1 MMEQNYNF
9 QIQQASEHIFEVM
22 KPRTSPDELLLI
34 KKAFQIANEGHSK
47 QFRKSGEPYIL
58 HPLAVARIVAEDMQ
72 LGANAA
78 IAALLHDLVEDTEYK
93 MDFVEKVFGSDVA
106 YLVRVVTKQKKE
118 HYEITKQVDNFKQML
133 DSVQYDIRAILIK
146 LADRLHNMRTL
157 AAQSPDKQMKI
168 AGETDCMYAPLAN
181 RLGFYWIKTE
191 LENLSFQFRCPQ
203 EYAHMERMIEEEKLS
218 NAHTLD
224 PFVNHIKMILANHQ
238 VPAKVEVKY
247 RMPYSIWRKMQ
258 KENKDF
264 LHVNNHHY
272 VKIIFPDGLKRTE
285 KNTCLYLYSILTD
298 KFKEKPGSITNYVD
312 NPKSNGYESFHV
324 KLLSDHGKWEEVHI
338 CSERMVKNS
347 MLGCVSDR
355 KDDTIKSWLKQFKE
369 VLQDIAF
376 HGLEDGY
383 IENVV
388 SSFYNDDI
396 MVFTPKGLPVRLPKG
411 STALDFA
418 FEVHTKVGMHA
429 KYAHINGKLCSI
441 KTVLR
446 RGDSIEIGTDENVCP
461 EQDWPN
467 HVITYKAKRHIN
479 SFLTKK
485 TVSSYHRC
493 EHCKPIPGEEVIGFK
508 EADGSISIH
517 KRNCTDAI
525 RMASQFGDSIVSV
538 EFKEEVNILY
548 PIAIHVKAIDRYHL
562 LSDIIDCITNE
573 LGLSIESLH
582 TVTMDF
588 IVDCTIKFDIHSY
601 GELQMITSHLYH
613 IKGVEEV
620 YNEELE

>member
-1 MMEQNYNF
+1 MEQNYII
-9 QIQQASEHIFEVM
+9 QIQRAAEHIFEVM
-22 KPRTSPDELLLI
+22 KPRISTEEMLLI
-34 KKAFQIANEGHSK
+34 QHAFQIAYDAHSK
-47 QFRKSGEPYIL
+47 QYRRSGEPYIL

-72 LGANAA
+72 LDSSAV
-78 IAALLHDLVEDTEYK
+78 IAALLHDLVEDTEYNI
-93 MDFVEKVFGSDVA
+93 DFVEKEFGSDVA
-106 YLVRVVTKQKKE
+106 YLVKVVTKQKKE

-133 DSVQYDIRAILIK
+133 DSVQYDIRAILVK

-157 AAQSPDKQMKI
+157 ASMRPDKQMKI

-203 EYAHMERMIEEEKLS
+203 EYAHMAQMIEDDKLK
-218 NAHTLD
+218 NANTLES
-224 PFVNHIKMILANHQ
+224 FVNHIKTILNEHQ
-238 VPAKVEVKY
+238 VEAKVETKY

-258 KENKDF
+258 KDKKDF
-264 LHVNNHHY
+264 QHVSNRHY
-272 VKIIFPDGLKRTE
+272 VKIIFPNGLERTE

-338 CSERMVKNS
+338 CSERMVRNS
-347 MLGCVSDR
+347 MLGCVSNR

-376 HGLEDGY
+376 HGLQDGY
-383 IENVV
+383 IDNVV

-396 MVFTPKGLPVRLPKG
+396 MVFTPKGMPVTLPKG
-411 STALDFA
+411 ATALDFA
-418 FEVHTKVGMHA
+418 FDIHSKVGLHA
-429 KYAHINGKLCSI
+429 KYARINGKLCSV
-441 KTVLR
+441 KTILH
-446 RGDSIEIGTDENVCP
+446 RGDSIEIGTDEMVCP
-461 EQDWPN
+461 EKDWQG

-479 SFLTKK
+479 SFLSKK
-485 TVSSYHRC
+485 TPSAYHRC

-517 KRNCTDAI
+517 KRNCPEAI
-525 RMASQFGDSIVSV
+525 SLASQFGDSIVSV
-538 EFKEEVNILY
+538 DYKEEENILY

-582 TVTMDF
+582 TVTVDF
-588 IVDCTIKFDIHSY
+588 IVDCTIKFGIHSY
-601 GELQMITSHLYH
+601 GELQTITSHLYH
-613 IKGVEEV
+613 IDGVEEV

>member
-72 LGANAA
+72 LGAKAV

-264 LHVNNHHY
+264 QHVNNHHY

-324 KLLSDHGKWEEVHI
+324 KLLLDHGKWEEVHI

-376 HGLEDGY
+376 HELEDGY

>member
-1 MMEQNYNF
+1 MEQNYNF
-9 QIQQASEHIFEVM
+9 QIQQAAQHIFEVM
-22 KPRTSPDELLLI
+22 RPRTSPEQLRLI
-34 KKAFQIANEGHSK
+34 QKAFQVASVGHSK

-72 LGANAA
+72 LGANAV

-93 MDFVEKVFGSDVA
+93 MDFVEKEFGSDVA

-157 AAQSPDKQMKI
+157 AAQRPDKQMKI

-203 EYAHMERMIEEEKLS
+203 EYAHMTRMIEEEKTN
-218 NAHTLD
+218 NANTLE
-224 PFVNHIKMILANHQ
+224 PFVNHIKMILADHQ
-238 VPAKVEVKY
+238 VEAKVEVKY

-264 LHVNNHHY
+264 QHVSNHHY
-272 VKIIFPDGLKRTE
+272 VKIIFPDGLERTE

-338 CSERMVKNS
+338 CSERMVRNS
-347 MLGCVSDR
+347 MLGCVSNR

-369 VLQDIAF
+369 VLQDIAV
-376 HGLEDGY
+376 HGLQDGY

-396 MVFTPKGLPVRLPKG
+396 MVFTPKGMPVRLPKG

-461 EQDWPN
+461 QQDWTN
-467 HVITYKAKRHIN
+467 YVITYKAKRNIN
-479 SFLTKK
+479 SFLSKK
-485 TVSSYHRC
+485 TMSAYHRC
-493 EHCKPIPGEEVIGFK
+493 EHCKPIPGEEVIGFE

-517 KRNCTDAI
+517 KRNCPDAI
-525 RMASQFGDSIVSV
+525 RLASQFGDSIVSV
-538 EFKEEVNILY
+538 EFQEEENVLY

-562 LSDIIDCITNE
+562 LSDIIDCITNK
-573 LGLSIESLH
+573 LGLSIENLH
-582 TVTMDF
+582 TVTVDF
-588 IVDCTIKFDIHSY
+588 IVDCTIQFGIHSF
-601 GELQMITSHLYH
+601 GELQTITSHLYR

>member
-1 MMEQNYNF
+1 MEQNYNF
-9 QIQQASEHIFEVM
+9 QIQQAAEHIFEVM
-22 KPRTSPDELLLI
+22 RPRTSPEELSFI
-34 KKAFQIANEGHSK
+34 QHAFQIANEGHSK

-72 LGANAA
+72 LGANAV
-78 IAALLHDLVEDTEYK
+78 IAALLHDLIEDTEYK
-93 MDFVEKVFGSDVA
+93 MDFVQKEFGCDVA

-203 EYAHMERMIEEEKLS
+203 EYAHMERMIEDEKMR
-218 NAHTLD
+218 NANTLD
-224 PFVNHIKMILANHQ
+224 PFVNHINMILADHQ
-238 VPAKVEVKY
+238 VLAKVEVKY

-264 LHVNNHHY
+264 QHVNNHHY
-272 VKIIFPDGLKRTE
+272 VKIIFPEGLERTE

-347 MLGCVSDR
+347 MLGCVSNR
-355 KDDTIKSWLKQFKE
+355 SDDTIKNWLKQFKE

-396 MVFTPKGLPVRLPKG
+396 MVFTPKGQPVRLPKG

-446 RGDSIEIGTDENVCP
+446 RGDSIEIGTNESVCP
-461 EQDWPN
+461 EQDWAS

-479 SFLTKK
+479 SFLSKK
-485 TVSSYHRC
+485 NVSSYHRC

-538 EFKEEVNILY
+538 EFKEEENILY

-573 LGLSIESLH
+573 LGLSIENLH
-582 TVTMDF
+582 TVTVDF
-588 IVDCTIKFDIHSY
+588 IVDCTIKFGIHSN
-601 GELQMITSHLYH
+601 GELQIITSHLYH

-620 YNEELE
+620 YNEELD

>member
-72 LGANAA
+72 LGANAV

-203 EYAHMERMIEEEKLS
+203 EYAHMERMIEEEKMS

-264 LHVNNHHY
+264 QHVNNHHY
-272 VKIIFPDGLKRTE
+272 VKIIFPDGLERTE

-355 KDDTIKSWLKQFKE
+355 KDDTIKS
-369 VLQDIAF
+369 
-376 HGLEDGY
+376 
-383 IENVV
+383 
-388 SSFYNDDI
+388 
-396 MVFTPKGLPVRLPKG
+396 
-411 STALDFA
+411 
-418 FEVHTKVGMHA
+418 
-429 KYAHINGKLCSI
+429 
-441 KTVLR
+441 
-446 RGDSIEIGTDENVCP
+446 
-461 EQDWPN
+461 
-467 HVITYKAKRHIN
+467 
-479 SFLTKK
+479 
-485 TVSSYHRC
+485 
-493 EHCKPIPGEEVIGFK
+493 
-508 EADGSISIH
+508 
-517 KRNCTDAI
+517 
-525 RMASQFGDSIVSV
+525 
-538 EFKEEVNILY
+538 
-548 PIAIHVKAIDRYHL
+548 
-562 LSDIIDCITNE
+562 
-573 LGLSIESLH
+573 
-582 TVTMDF
+582 
-588 IVDCTIKFDIHSY
+588 
-601 GELQMITSHLYH
+601 
-613 IKGVEEV
+613 
-620 YNEELE
+620 